1 MKTCKHDG
9 CSYPVFGGG
18 YCRNHQWCRQD
29 KNKPI
34 VSTSINERKE
44 KHIKPKK
51 KITGELELFKEIWNE
66 RAHVSEISGK
76 PIPMFD
82 INCFHHI
89 LTKGAFPEHRLNK
102 ENIIILT
109 RSEHK
114 DVHQYSIDELIYK
127 NTIWSVLKEKY
138 EQIKSKR

>member
-34 VSTSINERKE
+34 ATTSINERKE

-51 KITGELELFKEIWNE
+51 KVTGELELFKEIWNE
-66 RAHVSEISGK
+66 RPHISEISRK

-114 DVHQYSIDELIYK
+114 DVHQYSIDELVYK